1 MTAVLA
7 KPADGIGL
15 DDIRALISEQVPE
28 GVQIEFKESLPA
40 GKGKSDAWL
49 TGGDGIGERARNE
62 ILEEVVAFANAFGGA
77 LVLGVADDRAK
88 PPVAAD
94 ITPLPRCADLAAR
107 FEQIFGACVDPQLP
121 ALEIVPVPTGD
132 DSGVVV
138 FRTGRSRRG
147 PHRVSPTRKCPVRR
161 ADRCEE
167 LDMRE
172 IQDMTLNMARGT
184 ERLERLLR
192 ERAEQFKKEFERLET
207 PDDAFGYRLT
217 ATPFGDEVRFDS
229 LWSGGNL
236 ISELRPPA
244 VKVRRA
250 INSRVQE
257 LHTILELGMG
267 WRPMLRVARTE
278 ESRGFDERTDW
289 FAYAEV
295 HANGL
300 LEYGFVQNRY
310 FKTYGN
316 EREVWLDTDIPVST
330 LGRLLA
336 WTNRVRQTAHAPG
349 TEYVIEAQFLVTAEK
364 VSVGS
369 QRNSP
374 FPGGMVIDRN
384 NTSFPPY
391 PLNGPDENNRLL
403 SRFERDF
410 WNYCGREI
418 GQGQGTLEIVQA

>member
-1 MTAVLA
+1 MTAVLT
-7 KPADGIGL
+7 KPAEGIGF
-15 DDIRALISEQVPE
+15 DDIQALISDQVPE
-28 GVQIEFKESLPA
+28 GAQIEFKESLPA

-49 TGGDGIGERARNE
+49 TGGDGIGDRARNE

-88 PPVAAD
+88 PPVAAN
-94 ITPLPRCADLAAR
+94 IAPLPRCADLAAR
-107 FEQIFGACVDPQLP
+107 FRQIFGACVDPQLP

-132 DSGVVV
+132 DGGVVV

-147 PHRVSPTRKCPVRR
+147 PHRVQPTRKCPVRR

-172 IQDMTLNMARGT
+172 IQDMTLNLARGT
-184 ERLERLLR
+184 ERLERLLQ
-192 ERAEQFKKEFERLET
+192 ERSRRFEEEFKRLGT
-207 PDDAFGYRLT
+207 PEDAFGYRL
-217 ATPFGDEVRFDS
+217 AAAPVGDEVRFDS
-229 LWSGGNL
+229 LWSDGNL

-257 LHTILELGMG
+257 LDTIPDLGMG

-278 ESRGFDERTDW
+278 ESRSFNEGIDW

-300 LEYGFVQNRY
+300 LEYGFVRSRC
-310 FKTYGN
+310 FKVYGN

-336 WTNRVRQTAHAPG
+336 WTNSVRQTAHAPG
-349 TEYVIEAQFLVTAEK
+349 TEYVIDAQFRVTAEK
-364 VSVGS
+364 VYVES

-374 FPGGMVIDRN
+374 FPGSVFVDQN

-391 PLNGPDENNRLL
+391 TLNGPDENNRLL

-418 GQGQGTLEIVQA
+418 GQRQGTLEIVQA